1 MGRVLGHGGLRKP
14 SIYTVFSSF
23 LRHGPMGP
31 VAPRTVK
38 STNVLHYFSTWARFG
53 RNGTS
58 EFANTTIF
66 IVFSDLGFFRVQM
79 DAQNGEINLR
89 ITLLFDIA
97 KS

>member
-1 MGRVLGHGGLRKP
+1 
-14 SIYTVFSSF
+14 
-23 LRHGPMGP
+23 MGP

-58 EFANTTIF
+58 EFANTTVI
-66 IVFSDLGFFRVQM
+66 IVFSEHGYFRVQM
-79 DAQNGEINLR
+79 DGQSGEIIQIFSLF
-89 ITLLFDIA
+89 FDIA

>member
-1 MGRVLGHGGLRKP
+1 
-14 SIYTVFSSF
+14 
-23 LRHGPMGP
+23 MGP

-58 EFANTTIF
+58 EFANTTVI
-66 IVFSDLGFFRVQM
+66 IVFPEHGYFHVKM
-79 DAQNGEINLR
+79 DAQNGEFNLCF
-89 ITLLFDIA
+89 TLLFDIA